1 MSAAPHVFQLDGIEI
16 EALRKDVKHVRISV
30 HPPDGRVRVSVP
42 LHVRDSDLRQ
52 MLVARLPWILGKRA
66 EVVAREPQERH
77 EYVPG
82 EQHLFR
88 GERYLLQVTE
98 RARADVRLGDG
109 IIEIH
114 VPRGAS
120 REQREAVLERWY
132 RARLAERAAALCAEW
147 EPRLGVRAAEVRIRR
162 MKTRWGSC
170 NPRARRVW
178 LNLELI
184 KRHDACLEYVLV
196 HELVHLL
203 EASHG
208 PRFKALM
215 DGFMP
220 RWRAYRQ
227 ALKATP

>member
-1 MSAAPHVFQLDGIEI
+1 MSTVPRVFQLDDIEI

-30 HPPDGRVRVSVP
+30 HPPDGRVLVSVP
-42 LHVRDSDLRQ
+42 RRVRDAELRE
-52 MLVARLPWILGKRA
+52 LLRVRLPWIRSKRA
-66 EVVAREPQERH
+66 EMLAREPQERH

-82 EQHLFR
+82 EQHLFG
-88 GERYLLQVTE
+88 GERFVLRVTE
-98 RARADVRLGDG
+98 SSTPGVRLGAG
-109 IIEIH
+109 IMELH
-114 VPRGAS
+114 VPPGS
-120 REQREAVLERWY
+120 SHEQRAAVLERWY

-147 EPRLGVRAAEVRIRR
+147 EPRLGVRAAEVRMRR

-215 DGFMP
+215 DGFLP
-220 RWRAYRQ
+220 GWRVHRE